1 MRCICKNRF
10 TEKKGEVEFKSRSLG
25 KVKVPN
31 LRFLECDNCGERL
44 ISPEEGDKA
53 TDFIEKEEQKIINNL
68 PIGEFVSTK
77 EAAEI
82 LDITKQAFSK
92 NQRIK
97 GGLIYST
104 KIGERKYYHRKSVE
118 LFKEKNNG
126 KFPLYRQESY
136 PSYQK
141 TSVTD
146 QRTDKYINIIL
157 TSSLTHIGFTEA
169 DISSEIHD
177 RHIAGWVSHQTEK
190 KGENIVYH

>member
-10 TEKKGEVEFKSRSLG
+10 TKKKGEVEFKSRSLG
-25 KVKVPN
+25 KVMVPN
-31 LRFLECDNCGERL
+31 LQFLECDNCGERL

-53 TDFIEKEEQKIINNL
+53 TDFIEKEEQKVINNL

-77 EAAEI
+77 GAAEI
-82 LDITKQAFSK
+82 LEITKQAFSK

-97 GGLIYST
+97 RGLIYST

-126 KFPLYRQESY
+126 KFLLHRQESY

-141 TSVTD
+141 ASVTD
-146 QRTDKYINIIL
+146 QRISKYIKIIPI
-157 TSSLTHIGFTEA
+157 SLTHVGFTEA
-169 DISSEIHD
+169 DISSKIQD

-190 KGENIVYH
+190 KGANIVYH

>member
-1 MRCICKNRF
+1 MRCLCKNRF
-10 TEKKGEVEFKSRSLG
+10 TKKEGEVEFKSRSFG

-53 TDFIEKEEQKIINNL
+53 TNFIEKEEHKVINNL

-82 LDITKQAFSK
+82 LEITKQAFSK

-97 GGLIYST
+97 RGLIYST

-126 KFPLYRQESY
+126 KFRLHRQESL
-136 PSYQK
+136 PSYQES
-141 TSVTD
+141 SVTD
-146 QRTDKYINIIL
+146 QRASIYITNI
-157 TSSLTHIGFTEA
+157 SLPPTHAGFTKA
-169 DISSEIHD
+169 DISSKTQY
-177 RHIAGWVSHQTEK
+177 RHISGWVPPQTEE
-190 KGENIVYH
+190 KGRKNVYH